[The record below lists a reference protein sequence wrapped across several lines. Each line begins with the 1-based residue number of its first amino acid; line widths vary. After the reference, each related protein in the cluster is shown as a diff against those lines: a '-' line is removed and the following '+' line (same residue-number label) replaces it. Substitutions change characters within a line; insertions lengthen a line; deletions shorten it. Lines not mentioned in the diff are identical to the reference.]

1 MKPDPI
7 GILPIETS
15 YQEINMRWPEEK
27 ANHWYENQ
35 GWIVGCNYISSTAIN
50 QLEMWQPETYDVFTI
65 ERELGWAKAIGF
77 NTVRVFLHHLLWQQD
92 EAGFL
97 GRLNSFL
104 SVADRHNIK
113 TMFVLFDAVWDP
125 YPKLGKQ
132 PDPKPGVHNS
142 GWVQSPGADILKD
155 KSRYDLLQNYVKG
168 VVGYFKNDSRV
179 LAWDLFNEPDNMNHA
194 SYNDTDYG
202 VEKAQLSLELL
213 KKTIS
218 WSRAVNPDQPLTA
231 APWQYDWSERDKLT
245 TLDNY
250 MFSNSDIISFH
261 CYENSHKIEKRILA
275 LQQFNRPLLCTE
287 YMARHNGS
295 TFEEVLPVLKNYN
308 IGAYNWGFV
317 AGKTQTHYPWDSWNK
332 KYLDEPEVWFHDIF
346 RSSGEPY
353 SSREIEV
360 IKNLCQKPDGNDS
373 YQQVA

>member
-1 MKPDPI
+1 MKPDPTF
-7 GILPIETS
+7 PIQTTDFGV
-15 YQEINMRWPEEK
+15 NNRWPEAK
-27 ANHWYENQ
+27 ANHWYETH
-35 GWIVGCNYISSTAIN
+35 GWLVGCNYIPSTAIN
-50 QLEMWQPETYDVFTI
+50 QLEMWQQDTYDAFTI
-65 ERELGWAKAIGF
+65 ERELGWANEIGF
-77 NTVRVFLHHLLWQQD
+77 NTVRVFLHHLLWEQD
-92 EAGFL
+92 FAGFL
-97 GRLNSFL
+97 ARLNNFL
-104 SVADRHNIK
+104 AIANRYDIK

-142 GWVQSPGADILKD
+142 GWVQSPGAIILKD
-155 KSRYDLLQNYVKG
+155 QSTYGQLQSYVEG
-168 VVGYFKNDSRV
+168 VIGYFKNDDRV
-179 LAWDLFNEPDNMNHA
+179 LAWDLFNEPDNLNQA
-194 SYNDTDYG
+194 SYNDIDYG
-202 VEKAQLSLELL
+202 TEKAELSLELL

-218 WSRAVNPDQPLTA
+218 WSRAINPDQPLTA
-231 APWQYDWSERDKLT
+231 APWQSDWSVKDKLT

-250 MFSNSDIISFH
+250 MFSHSDIITFH
-261 CYENSHKIEKRILA
+261 CYENSQKIEQRILA
-275 LQQFNRPLLCTE
+275 LQQFNRPVLCTE

-295 TFEEVLPVLKNYN
+295 TFEEVLPVLKRNN

-353 SSREIEV
+353 SSREIDV
-360 IKNLCQKPDGNDS
+360 IKKLCKKPGDNTS

>member
-1 MKPDPI
+1 MKPDQ
-7 GILPIETS
+7 TS
-15 YQEINMRWPEEK
+15 PTPTTDPHLAHRWSEAK
-27 ANHWYENQ
+27 ANHWYQNH
-35 GWIVGCNYISSTAIN
+35 GWLAGCNYIPSTAIN
-50 QLEMWQPETYDVFTI
+50 QLEMWQQDTYDVFTI
-65 ERELGWAKAIGF
+65 ERELGWARAIGF
-77 NTVRVFLHHLLWQQD
+77 NTVRVFLHHLLWLQD
-92 EAGFL
+92 EIGFL

-104 SVADRHNIK
+104 SVADKHNIK

-142 GWVQSPGADILKD
+142 GWVQSPGAEILKD
-155 KSRYDLLQNYVKG
+155 QSSYDLLQNYVKG
-168 VVGYFKNDSRV
+168 VIGHFKNDDRV
-179 LAWDLFNEPDNMNHA
+179 LAWDLFNEPDNMNQA

-202 VEKAQLSLELL
+202 VEKAELSLELL

-218 WSRAVNPDQPLTA
+218 WSRTINPDQPLTA
-231 APWQYDWSERDKLT
+231 APWQYDWSESDRIT
-245 TLDNY
+245 PLDNY
-250 MFSNSDIISFH
+250 MFSHSDVISFH

-275 LQQFNRPLLCTE
+275 LQRFNRPVLCTE

-295 TFEEVLPVLKNYN
+295 TFEEVLPILKRSN

-346 RSSGEPY
+346 HASGQPY
-353 SSREIEV
+353 SQREIDV
-360 IKNLCQKPDGNDS
+360 IGKLCKKPDDDNS